1 MSKLI
6 CGLFVFTSGICSAQ
20 TVPDFVMPQ
29 AEEAYLRYLNWKGGE
44 ETLVFPIL
52 TDVHTG
58 WYSDR
63 GEAYRHLGYMAA
75 TDRLFGYDFMANLGD
90 IGLNGGEAR
99 NSSEAADNPGMVM
112 GSQKAR
118 LMATTTCQKCTSA
131 SSS

>member
-1 MSKLI
+1 MKNIRSSLSKLI
-6 CGLFVFTSGICSAQ
+6 CGLLVFTSGICSAQ

-29 AEEAYLRYLNWKGGE
+29 AEEAFMRYLNWKGGE

-63 GEAYRHLGYMAA
+63 SEAYRHLGYMAA

-99 NSSEAADNPGMVM
+99 NS
-112 GSQKAR
+112 
-118 LMATTTCQKCTSA
+118 
-131 SSS
+131 